1 MKVGSGKWTV
11 GSGLRKVL
19 CVSIFLIS
27 NFSFLIFTSC
37 RQVPVVEVD
46 APKGDTLKENLINAN
61 RYMAQ
66 GEEAQIDAYVERR
79 GWQMQRLTCGARV
92 MEISDQGSVASGQKI
107 DYEETV
113 VINYDVEAISGET
126 VYSNVTDTVTVG
138 RLKPTRGLDAA
149 LRTLHHG
156 SQAVVILP
164 SEQAYGVVGDGDRIT
179 TRMILVYKLK
189 VES

>member
-1 MKVGSGKWTV
+1 MKP
-11 GSGLRKVL
+11 LYI
-19 CVSIFLIS
+19 IFALS
-27 NFSFLIFTSC
+27 LLATAC
-37 RQVPVVEVD
+37 REVPVVQLD
-46 APKGDTLKENLINAN
+46 DTKGDTLKENMINAN
-61 RYMAQ
+61 RYIAQ

-92 MEISDQGSVASGQKI
+92 METSAGTGQMV

-113 VINYDVEAISGET
+113 IINYSIEAINGTT

-138 RLKPTRGLDAA
+138 RLQPTRGIDAA

-164 SEQAYGVVGDGDRIT
+164 SEQAYGVVGDGDRIS
-179 TRMILVYKLK
+179 TRMILIYKLK
-189 VES
+189 VE